1 MRAGWFESLTELQGR
16 FVGVLEEKIHP
27 YGIWVWCSGWLH
39 ESHGSGCCDHTVL
52 MVEFAAAVPVG
63 CEWLTCSRVVE
74 AEPGVVIVT
83 ARELAWPA
91 GSNKVAGFVCS
102 AQ

>member
-39 ESHGSGCCDHTVL
+39 ESHGSECCDHTSL
-52 MVEFAAAVPVG
+52 MLLPGCAAAIENAV
-63 CEWLTCSRVVE
+63 RVRSV
-74 AEPGVVIVT
+74 
-83 ARELAWPA
+83 
-91 GSNKVAGFVCS
+91 
-102 AQ
+102 